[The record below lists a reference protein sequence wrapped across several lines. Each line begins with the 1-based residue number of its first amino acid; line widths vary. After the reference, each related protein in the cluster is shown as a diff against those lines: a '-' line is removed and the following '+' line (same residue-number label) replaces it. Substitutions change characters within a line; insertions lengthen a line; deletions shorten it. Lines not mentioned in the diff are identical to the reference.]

1 MKKIGYY
8 FVRLIIWIFSLVPFW
23 LLYAI
28 SDFLAF
34 AFYRFGL
41 YRKKMILTNLKLAFP
56 EKSETEIKQI
66 CKDFY
71 KNFSDILL
79 EGIKGFSMTGDQ
91 IVKRYVIEK
100 NLVIEK
106 FQARKQSF
114 IATTAHLANWE
125 WGVSAT
131 GLYFDHRVLGVYKK
145 LSHTEINNFVEKSRS
160 LYNVTLSEM
169 SDTAKLLST
178 KHNLDPFALVLIA
191 DQRPSNPRKAFW
203 THFLNRETAFFYGAE
218 KFAFDYG
225 YPVFFFEIIRVKR
238 GHYRVKVD
246 VLCEDPGELSKGD
259 IILRYRDK
267 LEDCIKKRPE
277 QWLWSHNRWKHQ
289 RPEGMPIQ
297 D

>member
-8 FVRLIIWIFSLVPFW
+8 LIRIVIWVFSLIPLWF
-23 LLYAI
+23 LYAI

-34 AFYRFGL
+34 VFYRFGL
-41 YRKKMILTNLKLAFP
+41 YRKKMILANLRQAFP
-56 EKSETEIKQI
+56 EKKEDEIQRI

-79 EGIKGFSMTGDQ
+79 EGIKGFSMSGDE

-100 NLVIEK
+100 NPAIEK
-106 FQARKQSF
+106 LQAKGQSF
-114 IATTAHLANWE
+114 IVTTAHLANWE

-145 LSHTEINNFVEKSRS
+145 LSHPDINRYIERSRS
-160 LYNVTLSEM
+160 LYNITLSEM
-169 SDTAKLLST
+169 GDTAKLLST

-218 KFAFDYG
+218 KFSFDYN
-225 YPVFFFEIIRVKR
+225 YPVFFFDIIRVKR
-238 GHYRVKVD
+238 GYYRVEID
-246 VLCEDPGELSKGD
+246 LLCENPAEFKKGE
-259 IILRYRDK
+259 IIKRYRDK
-267 LEDCIKKRPE
+267 LERSIRERPA
-277 QWLWSHNRWKHQ
+277 QWLWSHNRWKHT
-289 RPEGMPIQ
+289 RPKEMPIQ